1 MTLRRTIFWIHLGV
15 GVSAAIVILMMSV
28 TGVILT
34 YDLQLNEWARRGY
47 RATPAGP
54 DVKPLPADVLLESA
68 ASASPEETEPSAI
81 TISADPLAPAA
92 VGFGRR
98 QTLYIDRYTGEI
110 RGDGDTGM
118 RRFLRA
124 VMYWHRW
131 FAVSDDNR
139 AIGRAVTGAANLGF
153 LFLVMSGFYLWWP
166 RTWTRRSLRNVTW
179 FRRGLGSKARDFN
192 WHNVIGF
199 WMAVPLL
206 IVVFSGAMISYRWVG
221 NLIYI
226 AVGETPPTR
235 GGRGAAAAPASDE
248 PEPPAELLER
258 VSYQAVL
265 DRAAAES
272 PGWRRLTVRIPQ
284 TGDAPLTVQVDR
296 GSQRQAAKRTNL
308 TFDPSSGV
316 LTARAPGQEGSRG
329 QRIRS
334 WLRFAHTGEVYG
346 FVGQT
351 IAGIASVGATVL
363 VWTGLALTWR
373 RFFGARKPVPDPRV
387 TVVARPLPAVVANRW
402 APVPVNGHE
411 VPEPVSRE
419 G

>member
-1 MTLRRTIFWIHLGV
+1 VTLRKTIFWIHLGV
-15 GVSAAIVILMMSV
+15 GVAAAVVILMMSV

-34 YDLQLNEWARRGY
+34 YEMQLNEWARRGY
-47 RATPAGP
+47 RATPSGP
-54 DVKPLPADVLLESA
+54 DAKPLPADVLLER
-68 ASASPEETEPSAI
+68 ASGASEEETEPSSIALD
-81 TISADPLAPAA
+81 ADPLAPAA

-98 QTLYIDRYTGEI
+98 QTLYVDRYTGEI

-118 RRFLRA
+118 RRFLCT

-166 RTWTRRSLRNVTW
+166 RTWTRKSLRNVTW
-179 FRRGLGSKARDFN
+179 FRRGLGPKARDFN

-206 IVVFSGAMISYRWVG
+206 IIVFSGAMISYRWVG
-221 NLIYI
+221 NLIYL

-235 GGRGAAAAPASDE
+235 GGRAATAAPATDA
-248 PEPPAELLER
+248 PEPAVRL
-258 VSYQAVL
+258 VDSISYQSVL

-272 PGWRRLTVRIPQ
+272 PGWRRLTVQLPE
-284 TGDAPLTVQVDR
+284 TGAASLTVRVDR
-296 GSQRQAAKRTNL
+296 GSGRQPAKWTNL
-308 TFDPSSGV
+308 TFERSSGA
-316 LTARAPGQEGSRG
+316 LTARASGQPESRG
-329 QRIRS
+329 QRIRF

-346 FVGQT
+346 FIGQT

-373 RFFGARKPVPDPRV
+373 RFFGARKPVSDSDV
-387 TVVARPLPAVVANRW
+387 AAVVEPVPALVANRW
-402 APVPVNGHE
+402 EPVSVNGHE
-411 VPEPVSRE
+411 GPEPGSTKA
-419 G
+419 